1 MKEFNTTAV
10 CIPTRHYMVDITDK
24 LEEIKGLIDKG
35 EYFTINRA
43 RQYGK
48 TTVLNALAN
57 YIKDEYDVLSLD
69 FQNISDGSFDTEG
82 LFVQAFST
90 LVLR

>member
-24 LEEIKGLIDKG
+24 LEEIKGMIDKG
-35 EYFTINRA
+35 ENFNINRA